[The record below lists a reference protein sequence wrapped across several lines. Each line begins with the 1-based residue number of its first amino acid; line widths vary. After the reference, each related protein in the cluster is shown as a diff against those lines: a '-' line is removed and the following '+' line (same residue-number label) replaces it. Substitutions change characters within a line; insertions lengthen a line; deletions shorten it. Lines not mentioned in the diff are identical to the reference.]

1 MFTVWQQDRKIR
13 RLTGYIPVTSKSLY
27 LSGGNDEKVT
37 PVPIPNTAVKL
48 LSAQDTWLVT
58 ARENRSPPDLYSSIA
73 QSVEHAAVNR
83 RVVGSSPT

>member
-1 MFTVWQQDRKIR
+1 MSYVAEH
-13 RLTGYIPVTSKSLY
+13 YIVLRVHTDALEKFIQV
-27 LSGGNDEKVT
+27 SGGNNEKDT

-48 LSAQDTWLVT
+48 LSAEDTWLVT
-58 ARENRSPPDLYSSIA
+58 ARENRSTPELYSSIA